1 MDACI
6 DKGRVENELFVF
18 YLVKHDVLLQIT
30 TNARYFCVL
39 EPANSDADDLVQ
51 CLGTALKNMGID
63 NILEREDVLGVHER
77 PILVGY
83 CSDVVS
89 VNIFAQNGMQGK
101 FKAAL
106 PWLNWKWCYAHRL
119 ELACKD
125 SFTSNLYI
133 GLFS

>member
-39 EPANSDADDLVQ
+39 EPANSDADGLVQ
-51 CLGTALKNMGID
+51 C
-63 NILEREDVLGVHER
+63 LGVHER

-101 FKAAL
+101 LKATL